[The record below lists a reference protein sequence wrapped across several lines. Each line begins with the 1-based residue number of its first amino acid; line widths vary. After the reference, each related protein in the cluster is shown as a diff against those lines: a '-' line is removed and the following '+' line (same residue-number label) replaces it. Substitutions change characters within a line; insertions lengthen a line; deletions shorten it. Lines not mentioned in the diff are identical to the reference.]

1 MSKKQGDFWIF
12 GVVNGEKN
20 EPISV
25 ISTILL
31 ESMVLLRMRP
41 NEKNQTVG
49 EWSKMIGLSSM
60 LRLYVM
66 KESSPR
72 K

>member
-1 MSKKQGDFWIF
+1 MREKKQGDFWIF

-25 ISTILL
+25 IS
-31 ESMVLLRMRP
+31 
-41 NEKNQTVG
+41 G
-49 EWSKMIGLSSM
+49 IGLSSM